1 MRRRTIS
8 GLLLVVAVVLLGAA
22 LAPSAY
28 AGVDVDLGASFP
40 VGDNGRLFFNI
51 SSRYFDFQPAV
62 VEHWGV
68 RYTNPD
74 DLAVSLFIAKQS
86 GRSPDVIFALRRQG
100 LSWWDVSLRTGV
112 PVDAWF
118 VPVPHDPGPPYGKAY
133 GHWRKHRD
141 NPHYM
146 VVLGDGD
153 VRNLVAARMAHEYY
167 GVPMED
173 AMRWRASGRNVR
185 DMMVREYDVRH
196 GRGGG
201 DRDQGDKHQKHDR
214 GQGNAKHDRGNG
226 HGRTRN

>member
-1 MRRRTIS
+1 MKKRTVS
-8 GLLLVVAVVLLGAA
+8 AALVAAALVLLGAA

-74 DLAVSLFIAKQS
+74 DRAVSLFIAKES

-100 LSWWDVSLRTGV
+100 LSWWDVGLRTGV

-118 VPVPHDPGPPYGKAY
+118 VPLPHDPGPPYGKAY
-133 GHWRKHRD
+133 GHWRKHRE

-146 VVLGDGD
+146 VVLPDAD
-153 VRNLVAARMAHEYY
+153 CRNLVAARMAHDYY
-167 GVPMED
+167 GVPMDE

-185 DMMVREYDVRH
+185 DIMVREYDSRH

-201 DRDQGDKHQKHDR
+201 GHQQADRGEKHDGGHGNGKH
-214 GQGNAKHDRGNG
+214 GQGNG
-226 HGRTRN
+226 HGKGHN